1 MVFSTRGRLF
11 HFLTGRLK
19 GHETVSGSLLLNIFE
34 ACKRGDFSSTAA
46 LPKVFDA
53 ESTLDVTVGAL
64 ELLPYVT
71 PFEILLDIAE
81 PIFLRLRSDRQN
93 VEWLCIA
100 LSRSGSLAATQSA
113 TSIYVD
119 ELGTE
124 ARTDVPY
131 HLSITLEPSAGDVFY
146 GPQIASDTIDEL
158 EPENVQYD
166 VNSYAATVQARISDL
181 RAIFPDWSQQCFLYG
196 RPIDIEELALGLLN
210 TIARTSDN
218 ERVVVG
224 RSVLEAFTGADLS
237 AFFKGGQ
244 LDRASAASALEALFD
259 EFDLSGF
266 QPGVRYFFGRRIPD

>member
-1 MVFSTRGRLF
+1 MAFSTRGRLF
-11 HFLTGRLK
+11 HFPIGRLK
-19 GHETVSGSLLLNIFE
+19 GRETGSGSLLLNIFE
-34 ACKRGDFSSTAA
+34 ACKMGDFSSTAA
-46 LPKVFDA
+46 LPKVFDT
-53 ESTLDVTVGAL
+53 ESTLDVTIGAL

-71 PFEILLDIAE
+71 PFKVLLDIAE

-100 LSRSGSLAATQSA
+100 LSRSGSLAATQRA

-124 ARTDVPY
+124 NRTDVPY
-131 HLSITLEPSAGDVFY
+131 HLSITLEGSVGDVFY
-146 GPQIASDTIDEL
+146 GPPIVTESIDEL

-166 VNSYAATVQARISDL
+166 VDSYAATVKARISDL
-181 RAIFPDWSQQCFLYG
+181 RATFPDWSQQCFLYG
-196 RPIDIEELALGLLN
+196 RPVNIEELALELLN
-210 TIARTSDN
+210 TIARTFDN

-237 AFFKGGQ
+237 AFFKGGH
-244 LDRASAASALEALFD
+244 LDRTSAALALEGLFD
-259 EFDLSGF
+259 EFDLSSF